1 MKRGKTSKLDLFKD
15 AKCYYGS
22 VDTLELKSIFL
33 VLQTWV
39 VPKMEKENWNLT
51 VGSISREIKHKI
63 FELLNRKLFKDNF
76 IVDLDLRTSG
86 IKIKKSSFLNL
97 EITFYTKT
105 NIDFKSEL
113 LTNEFEKILNEI
125 HTNVLSTSKYFTTQY
140 SKNKEKVKV

>member
-63 FELLNRKLFKDNF
+63 FEVLNRKLFKDNF

-97 EITFYTKT
+97 EITFYTKN

-113 LTNEFEKILNEI
+113 LTKEFEKILKEI
-125 HTNVLSTSKYFTTQY
+125 HSNVLSTSKYFTTQY